1 MYDFDRVIDRRG
13 TNSLKWNVK
22 EGELAMWVADMDF
35 AAAPCIREALEKRMA
50 NGVFG
55 YNDVPESWYES
66 YGKWWGRR
74 HGFPLEKEWLIF
86 STGVVP
92 SISSIVRKL
101 TTPAEKVL
109 LQPPVYNVFYNSI
122 VNNGR
127 QVLESPL
134 VYEDGQYFI
143 DFEQL
148 EKDLSDPQTT
158 LMILCNPHNP
168 IGKIWDSKTLQKIG
182 HLAAKHHVVVLSDE
196 IHCDLTKPGKEY
208 IPFASIDEVCRDNSI
223 TCIAPTKCFN
233 IAGMQTSAISV
244 PNPVLRHKVN
254 RGLNTDECAEP
265 NTFAVD
271 VTVAA
276 FESGEPWLVELND
289 YIQKNKE
296 LVESFIETH
305 IQGIHVVPSEATYL
319 LWLDCSRL
327 TDDADQLAAFIW
339 EHTGLY
345 LSGGGQYGTTGKAFI
360 RMNVACPSSMVED
373 GLQRLK
379 KGIELYEHISSG
391 R

>member
-134 VYEDGQYFI
+134 VYDNGQYSI

-148 EKDLSDPQTT
+148 
-158 LMILCNPHNP
+158 
-168 IGKIWDSKTLQKIG
+168 
-182 HLAAKHHVVVLSDE
+182 
-196 IHCDLTKPGKEY
+196 
-208 IPFASIDEVCRDNSI
+208 
-223 TCIAPTKCFN
+223 
-233 IAGMQTSAISV
+233 
-244 PNPVLRHKVN
+244 
-254 RGLNTDECAEP
+254 
-265 NTFAVD
+265 
-271 VTVAA
+271 
-276 FESGEPWLVELND
+276 
-289 YIQKNKE
+289 
-296 LVESFIETH
+296 
-305 IQGIHVVPSEATYL
+305 
-319 LWLDCSRL
+319 
-327 TDDADQLAAFIW
+327 
-339 EHTGLY
+339 
-345 LSGGGQYGTTGKAFI
+345 
-360 RMNVACPSSMVED
+360 
-373 GLQRLK
+373 
-379 KGIELYEHISSG
+379 
-391 R
+391 